1 MKTLHILPL
10 LAACL
15 AWADAARAQPPVPV
29 HVEVLQ
35 PPMRAQA
42 RGAAHL
48 VYEVHVTNLLE
59 QRIAL
64 DTLEVLG
71 ADGRPLRAYAGAAL
85 EKNLRRTGPA
95 PDSAAA
101 NVLDAGQR
109 GIVFV
114 WAPAGVGDPPVALA
128 HRVVI
133 AAVVSGARVAIV
145 TPPVPVDARTPIVLG
160 PPLRGGG
167 WIAANGPDPDST
179 PVHNR
184 MLVGAGGRV
193 MLPQRFATDW
203 IRLGPD
209 GRLWRG
215 DAARNE
221 HWTTWDEELLAVAN
235 GEVVE
240 AVDTLP
246 DNPPGE
252 YGRGAANRLVIRIA
266 PDRFAVYAHLRQGS
280 LRVRVG
286 ETVRR
291 GQVVA
296 HVGNSGNST
305 SAHLHFQV
313 LDAPSSIAGEG
324 VPFVFD
330 RYEVQGTI
338 DRTVDDYEAGATWR
352 PGAGASA
359 ERRREIPV
367 GGEVIRF

>member
-1 MKTLHILPL
+1 MKTLRILPL

-15 AWADAARAQPPVPV
+15 AWTGPARAQPPVPV

-35 PPMRAQA
+35 SPMRAQA
-42 RGAAHL
+42 RGTAHL
-48 VYEVHVTNLLE
+48 VYEVHVTNLLD

-64 DTLEVLG
+64 DSLEVLG
-71 ADGRPLRAYAGAAL
+71 TDGRPLRAYGGTAL
-85 EKNLRRTGPA
+85 EKNLRRAGPA

-101 NVLDAGQR
+101 NVLGAGQR

-114 WAPAGVGDPPVALA
+114 WAPAGAGDPPAALA
-128 HRVVI
+128 HRVVVS
-133 AAVVSGARVAIV
+133 AVQSGARVAIA
-145 TPPVPVDARTPIVLG
+145 TPPVPVDARAPVVLG
-160 PPLRGGG
+160 PPVRGGG

-179 PVHNR
+179 PIHNR
-184 MLVGAGGRV
+184 MLVGTGGRV

-203 IRLGPD
+203 IRVDPE
-209 GRLWRG
+209 GRVWRT

-221 HWTTWDEELLAVAN
+221 SWTTWNEALLAVAD

-252 YGRGAANRLVIRIA
+252 YGRGAANRLVIRVA
-266 PDRFAVYAHLRQGS
+266 HDRFAVYAHLRQGS
-280 LRVRVG
+280 LCVRAG
-286 ETVRR
+286 QAVRR
-291 GQVVA
+291 GQTVA

-305 SAHLHFQV
+305 SPHLHFQV
-313 LDAPSSIAGEG
+313 LNAPSSIAGEG

-338 DRTVDDYEAGATWR
+338 DRTVDDYEAGAAWNPG
-352 PGAGASA
+352 PGASK
-359 ERRREIPV
+359 ERRRELPV

>member
-1 MKTLHILPL
+1 MKMLRILPL

-15 AWADAARAQPPVPV
+15 SWPGAARAQPPVPV

-42 RGAAHL
+42 KGAAYL
-48 VYEVHVTNLLE
+48 VYEVHVTNLLDR
-59 QRIAL
+59 RIAL
-64 DTLEVLG
+64 DSVEVLG
-71 ADGRPLRAYAGAAL
+71 ADGRSLRAYGGTAL
-85 EKNLRRTGPA
+85 EKNLRRAGPA

-101 NVLDAGQR
+101 NVLDTGQR

-114 WAPAGVGDPPVALA
+114 WAPAGSGDPPAALA
-128 HRVVI
+128 HRVVVS
-133 AAVVSGARVAIV
+133 AVASGARVAIS
-145 TPPVPVDARTPIVLG
+145 TPPVPVDGRAPIVLG

-184 MLVGAGGRV
+184 MLVGVEGKI

-203 IRLGPD
+203 TRLGAD

-221 HWTTWDEELLAVAN
+221 HWTAWDEELLAVAD

-252 YGRGAANRLVIRIA
+252 YGRGAANRLVIRVA
-266 PDRFAVYAHLRQGS
+266 DDRFAVYVHLRRGS

-296 HVGNSGNST
+296 LVGNSGNST

-313 LDAPSSIAGEG
+313 LDTPSSIAGEG

-330 RYEVQGTI
+330 RYEVQGVIGHTI
-338 DRTVDDYEAGATWR
+338 DEYEAGAVWR
-352 PGAGASA
+352 PGPGAPA
-359 ERRREIPV
+359 ERRRELPV

>member
-1 MKTLHILPL
+1 MTTLRILPL

-15 AWADAARAQPPVPV
+15 AWPGSAHAQPPVPV

-35 PPMRAQA
+35 APMRTQA

-48 VYEVHVTNLLE
+48 VYEVHVTNLLD

-64 DTLEVLG
+64 DSLEVLG
-71 ADGRPLRAYAGAAL
+71 EEARPLRAYGGPAL
-85 EKNLRRTGPA
+85 EKNLRRAGPA

-114 WAPAGVGDPPVALA
+114 WAPAGSGDPPAALG

-133 AAVVSGARVAIV
+133 AAMASGARVAIS
-145 TPPVPVDARTPIVLG
+145 TPPVPVDARAPVVLG

-221 HWTTWDEELLAVAN
+221 NWTTWNEALLAVAD

-252 YGRGAANRLVIRIA
+252 YGRGAANRLVIRVA
-266 PDRFAVYAHLRQGS
+266 EDRFAVYAHLRQGS

-296 HVGNSGNST
+296 GVGNSGNST

-313 LDAPSSIAGEG
+313 LDAPSAIAGEG

-338 DRTVDDYEAGATWR
+338 DRTVDEYEAGAVWR
-352 PGAGASA
+352 PEAGTSA
-359 ERRREIPV
+359 ERRREIPL